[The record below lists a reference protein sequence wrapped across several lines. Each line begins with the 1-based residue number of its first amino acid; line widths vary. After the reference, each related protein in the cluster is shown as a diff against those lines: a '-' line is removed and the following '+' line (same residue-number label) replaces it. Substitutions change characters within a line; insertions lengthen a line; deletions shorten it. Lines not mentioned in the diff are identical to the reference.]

1 MKLKRKGGSHNYGE
15 FLIMEEMKVVCSR
28 VVVH

>member
-1 MKLKRKGGSHNYGE
+1 MKLQRKGRSHNYGE